1 MSALVRI
8 PDSSRHYGTSLR
20 GLSYSLFHPTLAIF
34 FLRNE
39 LVIHMDLLRQS
50 QEMIPATNS
59 ARRSELGAKSGEG
72 FVAQSIS
79 LQADRH
85 LGASY
90 D

>member
-1 MSALVRI
+1 
-8 PDSSRHYGTSLR
+8 
-20 GLSYSLFHPTLAIF
+20 LFHPTLAIF

-50 QEMIPATNS
+50 LKMIPGISVAPNW
-59 ARRSELGAKSGEG
+59 GQSGEG